1 MKTLE
6 ELIEYAEKAKDEFT
20 FMRDEDHAE
29 LWGSILRYLREYRD
43 SRHLLRTDR
52 IVAYWGPL
60 PIIQLYDKYFAVR
73 DYVPKHKAWRCN
85 RMSWNDTICVWY
97 CMDDENYIINNDGGL
112 VCKEYG
118 YDLTEVYPKD
128 GAKI

>member
-1 MKTLE
+1 MRTIE
-6 ELIEYAEKAKDEFT
+6 EGIEYLERRLWTVWDTE
-20 FMRDEDHAE
+20 HQE
-29 LWGSILRYLREYRD
+29 LWESILRYLREYRD
-43 SRHLLRTDR
+43 SRKLLETDR

-60 PIIQLYDKYFAVR
+60 PIIKLYEKYFAVR

-85 RMSWNDTICVWY
+85 RMSWNPDKDVWY

-118 YDLTEVYPKD
+118 YDLMEVYPEN

>member
-1 MKTLE
+1 MKNLD
-6 ELIEYAEKAKDEFT
+6 ELIDYAEYAEERFDFL
-20 FMRDEDHAE
+20 RDEKHTEIWASV
-29 LWGSILRYLREYRD
+29 GRYLREYRD
-43 SRHLLRTDR
+43 SRKLLETDR

-60 PIIQLYDKYFAVR
+60 PIIKLYDKYFAVR

-85 RMSWNDTICVWY
+85 RMSWNPDKNVWY

-118 YDLTEVYPKD
+118 YDLRKVYPED

>member
-1 MKTLE
+1 MRTIE
-6 ELIEYAEKAKDEFT
+6 EGIEYLERRLWTVWDTE
-20 FMRDEDHAE
+20 HQE
-29 LWGSILRYLREYRD
+29 LWESILRYLREYRD
-43 SRHLLRTDR
+43 SRKLLQTDR

-60 PIIQLYDKYFAVR
+60 PIIKLYDKYFAVR

-85 RMSWNDTICVWY
+85 RMSWNPDKDVWY
-97 CMDDENYIINNDGGL
+97 CMDDENYIISNDGGL

-118 YDLTEVYPKD
+118 YDLRKVYPED

>member
-1 MKTLE
+1 MKTIE
-6 ELIEYAEKAKDEFT
+6 EGIEYLERRLWTVWDTE
-20 FMRDEDHAE
+20 HQE
-29 LWGSILRYLREYRD
+29 LWESILRYLREYRD
-43 SRHLLRTDR
+43 SRKLLETDH

-60 PIIQLYDKYFAVR
+60 PIIKLYDKYFAVR

-85 RMSWNDTICVWY
+85 RMSWNSDKNVWY
-97 CMDDENYIINNDGGL
+97 CMDDENYIINKDGGL

-118 YDLTEVYPKD
+118 YDLREVYPED

>member
-1 MKTLE
+1 MRTIE
-6 ELIEYAEKAKDEFT
+6 EGIEYLERRLWTVWDTE
-20 FMRDEDHAE
+20 HQE
-29 LWGSILRYLREYRD
+29 LWESILRYLREYRD
-43 SRHLLRTDR
+43 SRKLLETDR

-60 PIIQLYDKYFAVR
+60 PIIKLYEKYFAVR

-85 RMSWNDTICVWY
+85 RMSWNPDKDVWY
-97 CMDDENYIINNDGGL
+97 CMDDENYIINNEGGL

-118 YDLTEVYPKD
+118 YDLRKVYPED

>member
-1 MKTLE
+1 MRTIE
-6 ELIEYAEKAKDEFT
+6 EGIEYLERRLWTVWDTE
-20 FMRDEDHAE
+20 HQE
-29 LWGSILRYLREYRD
+29 LWESILRYLREYRD
-43 SRHLLRTDR
+43 SRKLLQTDR

-60 PIIQLYDKYFAVR
+60 PIIKLYDKYFAVR

-85 RMSWNDTICVWY
+85 RMSWNPDNDVWY
-97 CMDDENYIINNDGGL
+97 CMDDENYIINKDGGL

-118 YDLTEVYPKD
+118 YDLREVYPED